1 MTYVYVCVYMYYAIK
16 KLAPLSRLCCILCV
30 LGLYDSRRD
39 VTCDC
44 ACARCLQEQYSG
56 MRRIFEKSFTLLR
69 VMARGNEHVQ
79 QRLFDRLDMIL
90 NVRGAEPK
98 MAECLTEVR
107 F

>member
-1 MTYVYVCVYMYYAIK
+1 
-16 KLAPLSRLCCILCV
+16 
-30 LGLYDSRRD
+30 
-39 VTCDC
+39 
-44 ACARCLQEQYSG
+44 

>member
-1 MTYVYVCVYMYYAIK
+1 M
-16 KLAPLSRLCCILCV
+16 
-30 LGLYDSRRD
+30 YDSRRD
-39 VTCDC
+39 VTCDVI
-44 ACARCLQEQYSG
+44 ARVCARCLQEQYSG